1 LAPRI
6 VKTDNVLRYLA
17 AYSDSVKNIIIR
29 ERRGKMNRT
38 DELFF
43 EIIET
48 YQRHARAVKN
58 AKYQKTR
65 EMAEMIIDVDISSMW
80 FLTQRIPDTK

>member
-1 LAPRI
+1 
-6 VKTDNVLRYLA
+6 
-17 AYSDSVKNIIIR
+17 
-29 ERRGKMNRT
+29 MNRT

-48 YQRHARAVKN
+48 YQRHAQMAQN

-65 EMAEMIIDVDISSMW
+65 EIAELVLNMDISAMW
-80 FLTQRIPDTK
+80 LLTQRTPDTRCRLM

>member
-1 LAPRI
+1 
-6 VKTDNVLRYLA
+6 
-17 AYSDSVKNIIIR
+17 
-29 ERRGKMNRT
+29 MNRT

-48 YQRHARAVKN
+48 YQRHAQMAQN

-65 EMAEMIIDVDISSMW
+65 EMAELVLDMDISAMW
-80 FLTQRIPDTK
+80 FLTQKTQGTRCRLM

>member
-1 LAPRI
+1 
-6 VKTDNVLRYLA
+6 
-17 AYSDSVKNIIIR
+17 
-29 ERRGKMNRT
+29 MNRT

-48 YQRHARAVKN
+48 YQRHAQMAQN

-65 EMAEMIIDVDISSMW
+65 EMAELTLDTDITAMW
-80 FLTQRIPDTK
+80 FLTQRTSDTRYRLM

>member
-1 LAPRI
+1 
-6 VKTDNVLRYLA
+6 
-17 AYSDSVKNIIIR
+17 
-29 ERRGKMNRT
+29 MNRT

-48 YQRHARAVKN
+48 YQRHAQAVKN
-58 AKYQKTR
+58 AKYQEIR

-80 FLTQRIPDTK
+80 FLTQRIPDTRHQIPADVT

>member
-1 LAPRI
+1 
-6 VKTDNVLRYLA
+6 
-17 AYSDSVKNIIIR
+17 
-29 ERRGKMNRT
+29 MNRT

-48 YQRHARAVKN
+48 YQRHAQAVKN
-58 AKYQKTR
+58 AKYQEIR

-80 FLTQRIPDTK
+80 FFAAIPWNVRGNAT